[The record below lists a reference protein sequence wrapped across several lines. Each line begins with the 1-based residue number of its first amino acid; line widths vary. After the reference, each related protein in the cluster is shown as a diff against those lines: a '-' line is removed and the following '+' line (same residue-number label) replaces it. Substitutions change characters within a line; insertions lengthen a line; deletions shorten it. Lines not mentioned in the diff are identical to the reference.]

1 MRRSVVR
8 LIAGREIRD
17 LLRDRRTILIIL
29 VLPALLYPA
38 FVIVG
43 LAFAVSLM
51 DQRTVIGVAGA
62 EYLPTATHHPEAIL
76 AGGPLAVEAERR
88 WDDPP
93 LLVDGKFDRKYLKS
107 EVAIGSLEVRLLP
120 SPDDAPLQARE
131 VDAMVI
137 IPPDVMKGVDG
148 GTKPEIRILGR
159 DGDETSK
166 LAVARVGAVVGRWRD
181 RVKEVRF
188 ARRGLPADFDQP
200 VAIIDPDD
208 AKAPA
213 TRTADELRDVLVK
226 FLPFLLVMWTMAG
239 ALHPAIDLT
248 AGEKER
254 GTMETL
260 LICPA
265 GRTEIVA
272 GKFLAVF
279 VFSYASALWN
289 LLWMAA
295 GALLLGVL
303 LPSQILSFSG
313 LGWSALLAAPLA
325 ALFSSLALGLGAFAR
340 STKEGQYYLLPLMLL
355 TLPLSMFALTP
366 GLKLTPILSAIPVSG
381 LTLILQ
387 NLLAVSGEPV
397 SIWCWLLGV
406 GSLIG
411 CVALALSWAAW
422 QFRREE
428 VLFRAEEGLSLGAW
442 WRMLTRRQ
450 S

>member
-1 MRRSVVR
+1 MRRSIVR

-17 LLRDRRTILIIL
+17 LVRDRRTLLIVL

-38 FVIVG
+38 FAVVG
-43 LAFAVSLM
+43 LAFVVSMM
-51 DQRTVIGVAGA
+51 DQKTIIGIAGA
-62 EYLPTATHHPEAIL
+62 EHLPTRKAHPEAIV
-76 AGGPLAVEAERR
+76 AGGAFAVEAERH

-93 LLVDGKFDRKYLKS
+93 LLVDGQFDQRYLMPK
-107 EVAIGSLEVRLLP
+107 ATTGSLVVKLLP
-120 SPDDAPLQARE
+120 SADDGPLQGRE
-131 VDAMVI
+131 VDAMVV
-137 IPPDVMKGVDG
+137 IPSDVMGGVER
-148 GTKPEIRILGR
+148 GTKPEVRILGR

-166 LAVARVGAVVGRWRD
+166 LAVARVDAVVGRWRD

-200 VAIIDPDD
+200 VAIVDPDD
-208 AKAPA
+208 AKPPE
-213 TRTADELRDVLVK
+213 TRTADELRDILVK

-279 VFSYASALWN
+279 AFSYTSALWN
-289 LLWMAA
+289 LFWMAA
-295 GALLLGVL
+295 GAIFLGLLL
-303 LPSQILSFSG
+303 PNPILSFAG

-340 STKEGQYYLLPLMLL
+340 STKEGQYYLMPLMLI

-366 GLKLTPILSAIPVSG
+366 GLKLTPFLSAVPVSG

-397 SIWCWLLGV
+397 SVWCWLLGV
-406 GSLIG
+406 GSLLG

-428 VLFRAEEGLSLGAW
+428 VLFRADEGLSLRAW
-442 WRMLTRRQ
+442 WRVMTRRK
-450 S
+450 

>member
-38 FVIVG
+38 FVVVG
-43 LAFAVSLM
+43 LAFAFSLM
-51 DQRTVIGVAGA
+51 DQKTVIGVAGA
-62 EYLPTATHHPEAIL
+62 EYLPAAKPHPEAL
-76 AGGPLAVEAERR
+76 LTGGPFAVEAERR

-107 EVAIGSLEVRLLP
+107 EVAIGSLEVRLLS
-120 SPDDAPLQARE
+120 SPDDGPLQARE
-131 VDAMVI
+131 VDAMII

-188 ARRGLPADFDQP
+188 ARRGLPPDFDQP

-208 AKAPA
+208 AKPPA

-289 LLWMAA
+289 LVWMAA

-313 LGWSALLAAPLA
+313 LGWSAVLAAHLTT
-325 ALFSSLALGLGAFAR
+325 LIRYLVLGFGAFA
-340 STKEGQYYLLPLMLL
+340 
-355 TLPLSMFALTP
+355 
-366 GLKLTPILSAIPVSG
+366 
-381 LTLILQ
+381 
-387 NLLAVSGEPV
+387 
-397 SIWCWLLGV
+397 
-406 GSLIG
+406 
-411 CVALALSWAAW
+411 
-422 QFRREE
+422 
-428 VLFRAEEGLSLGAW
+428 
-442 WRMLTRRQ
+442 Q
-450 S
+450 SKQIRTY

>member
-1 MRRSVVR
+1 
-8 LIAGREIRD
+8 
-17 LLRDRRTILIIL
+17 
-29 VLPALLYPA
+29 
-38 FVIVG
+38 
-43 LAFAVSLM
+43 
-51 DQRTVIGVAGA
+51 
-62 EYLPTATHHPEAIL
+62 
-76 AGGPLAVEAERR
+76 
-88 WDDPP
+88 
-93 LLVDGKFDRKYLKS
+93 
-107 EVAIGSLEVRLLP
+107 
-120 SPDDAPLQARE
+120 
-131 VDAMVI
+131 
-137 IPPDVMKGVDG
+137 
-148 GTKPEIRILGR
+148 
-159 DGDETSK
+159 
-166 LAVARVGAVVGRWRD
+166 
-181 RVKEVRF
+181 
-188 ARRGLPADFDQP
+188 
-200 VAIIDPDD
+200 
-208 AKAPA
+208 
-213 TRTADELRDVLVK
+213 
-226 FLPFLLVMWTMAG
+226 
-239 ALHPAIDLT
+239 
-248 AGEKER
+248 
-254 GTMETL
+254 METL

-289 LLWMAA
+289 LVWMAA

-303 LPSQILSFSG
+303 LPAQILSFSG

-428 VLFRAEEGLSLGAW
+428 VLFRAEEGLSLSAW

-450 S
+450 G